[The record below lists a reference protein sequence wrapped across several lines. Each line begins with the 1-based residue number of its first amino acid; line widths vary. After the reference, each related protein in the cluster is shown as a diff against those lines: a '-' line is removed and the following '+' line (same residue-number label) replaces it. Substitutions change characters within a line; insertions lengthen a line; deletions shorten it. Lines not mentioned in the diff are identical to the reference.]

1 MTGASR
7 VKGAIVIAR
16 YRATRP
22 RASSVGTEKN
32 TVVASATVIIM
43 SPAPLMACSSISLP
57 RPDSPAPCACVARR
71 IPRAVPV
78 KGRCRAC
85 PTARPARLAGPEPS
99 WDDRTGATLDIVPH
113 PALPG
118 ASRRVAEPV
127 PCPRIGPCMCARG
140 LRGGSVRSAPPAV
153 APGRAPLRDPAE
165 WIAVRCARSPI
176 GCGRRRG
183 PLVRSARATYGQ
195 HRRVVVD
202 DSTDGA
208 HVRRRRRERDQ

>member
-1 MTGASR
+1 M
-7 VKGAIVIAR
+7 IAR

-32 TVVASATVIIM
+32 TVEASATVIIT
-43 SPAPLMACSSISLP
+43 SPAPLMACSSINLP

-71 IPRAVPV
+71 IPRA
-78 KGRCRAC
+78 GRCSAR

-99 WDDRTGATLDIVPH
+99 SDDRTGATLDIVPH

-118 ASRRVAEPV
+118 ASRRVARSV
-127 PCPRIGPCMCARG
+127 ACPRIGPCMCARG

-165 WIAVRCARSPI
+165 WVAVRCARSPI